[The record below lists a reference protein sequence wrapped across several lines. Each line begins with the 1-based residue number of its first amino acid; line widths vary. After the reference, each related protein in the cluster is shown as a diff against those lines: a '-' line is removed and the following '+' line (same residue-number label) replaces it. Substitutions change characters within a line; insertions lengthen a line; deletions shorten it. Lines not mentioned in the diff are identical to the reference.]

1 MKCLPIITLDGP
13 AGVGKSTLAKLLNA
27 LNIPQ
32 KGEIWIDGV
41 AAHEEA
47 NSLEVRKRCGMVFQN
62 PDNQIVATVVEE
74 DVAFGLE
81 NIGVPPKEIRERVDR
96 ALMDVGI
103 YEYKKHAP
111 HRLSGGQKQRVA
123 IAGIIAMRP
132 KCIVL
137 DEPTAML
144 DPRGRREV
152 METIQKLNREYGITV
167 VLITHY
173 MDEAAQCDRVIVMDS
188 GKVILDDTPK
198 KVFSHV
204 RELKT
209 VGLDVPQTSEL
220 IYEFLKEGYNLPN
233 DVLTEDECIK
243 AITTLFRRKGI
254 KPKKEAAQPQQD
266 GQQIV

>member
-1 MKCLPIITLDGP
+1 
-13 AGVGKSTLAKLLNA
+13 
-27 LNIPQ
+27 
-32 KGEIWIDGV
+32 
-41 AAHEEA
+41 
-47 NSLEVRKRCGMVFQN
+47 
-62 PDNQIVATVVEE
+62 
-74 DVAFGLE
+74 
-81 NIGVPPKEIRERVDR
+81 
-96 ALMDVGI
+96 MDVGI

-188 GKVILDDTPK
+188 ARLFWTTPPK

-204 RELKT
+204 R
-209 VGLDVPQTSEL
+209 S
-220 IYEFLKEGYNLPN
+220 
-233 DVLTEDECIK
+233 
-243 AITTLFRRKGI
+243 
-254 KPKKEAAQPQQD
+254 
-266 GQQIV
+266 

>member
-1 MKCLPIITLDGP
+1 M
-13 AGVGKSTLAKLLNA
+13 
-27 LNIPQ
+27 
-32 KGEIWIDGV
+32 
-41 AAHEEA
+41 
-47 NSLEVRKRCGMVFQN
+47 
-62 PDNQIVATVVEE
+62 
-74 DVAFGLE
+74 
-81 NIGVPPKEIRERVDR
+81 DR

-254 KPKKEAAQPQQD
+254 KPKRKLPSHSRTGSKSCRRHPIQQKEGSCTFRLWRHDERNEVRRKWQSSRQS
-266 GQQIV
+266 I

>member
-1 MKCLPIITLDGP
+1 MNFEHVSVMLMPTVDMLGVREGGVYVDGIDT
-13 AGVGKSTLAKLLNA
+13 ADEQRLYD
-27 LNIPQ
+27 IRQ
-32 KGEIWIDGV
+32 KV
-41 AAHEEA
+41 
-47 NSLEVRKRCGMVFQN
+47 GMVFQN

-81 NIGVPPKEIRERVDR
+81 NIGVPPKEMRERVDR

-144 DPRGRREV
+144 DPRGRKEV
-152 METIQKLNREYGITV
+152 METIHKLNKEYGITV

-173 MDEAAQCDRVIVMDS
+173 MDEAAQCDRIIVMDS

-204 RELKT
+204 RELKN

-220 IYEFLKEGYNLPN
+220 IYEFLKEGYNLPK
-233 DVLTEDECIK
+233 DVLTEEECIK

-254 KPKKEAAQPQQD
+254 KPQLSKETQEQSSD
-266 GQQIV
+266 EQIV

>member
-1 MKCLPIITLDGP
+1 M
-13 AGVGKSTLAKLLNA
+13 
-27 LNIPQ
+27 
-32 KGEIWIDGV
+32 
-41 AAHEEA
+41 
-47 NSLEVRKRCGMVFQN
+47 
-62 PDNQIVATVVEE
+62 
-74 DVAFGLE
+74 
-81 NIGVPPKEIRERVDR
+81 DR

-144 DPRGRREV
+144 DPRGRKEV
-152 METIQKLNREYGITV
+152 METIHKLNKEYGITV

-173 MDEAAQCDRVIVMDS
+173 MDEAAQCDRIIVMDS

-204 RELKT
+204 RELKN

-220 IYEFLKEGYNLPN
+220 IYEFLKEGYNLPK
-233 DVLTEDECIK
+233 DVLTEEECIK

-254 KPKKEAAQPQQD
+254 KPQLSKETQEQSSD
-266 GQQIV
+266 EQIV